1 MPGAAHVAAIAVGE
15 FGKRLHVEPHHFL
28 LAAPIGI
35 EISGPIREA
44 GVVDQIFDGDSMRR
58 GEVMQPLRCVRFAQI
73 GGEYHDPHLVLLFQC
88 GLYGVEAFLVPRR
101 DHYVVAVCRE
111 Q

>member
-15 FGKRLHVEPHHFL
+15 FGERLHVEPHHFL

-44 GVVDQIFDGDSMRR
+44 GVVDQIFDGDSM
-58 GEVMQPLRCVRFAQI
+58 
-73 GGEYHDPHLVLLFQC
+73 
-88 GLYGVEAFLVPRR
+88 
-101 DHYVVAVCRE
+101 
-111 Q
+111 